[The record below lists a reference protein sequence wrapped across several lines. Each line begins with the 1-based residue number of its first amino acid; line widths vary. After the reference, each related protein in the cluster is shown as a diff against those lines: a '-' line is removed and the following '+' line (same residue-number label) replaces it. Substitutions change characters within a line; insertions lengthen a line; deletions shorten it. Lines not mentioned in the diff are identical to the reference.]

1 MSFLGNLLGLGGAGD
16 SLSQSMGL
24 GGTQN
29 NTSGI
34 FGLGN
39 ATEGGGGL
47 LGLNLY
53 GVDNSMRLPLALS
66 MMGGG
71 SNSEAFKN
79 AATLMGTMGPK
90 IEEKRAAMNEQN
102 QSVAFLEKFAPDIAE
117 KVRAGY
123 TIKEGLAEYK
133 LRAGGGGTEYGLN
146 PQYGVDAEG
155 NPVLIQLGKDAT
167 GVQTKLPDGVR
178 LSKEPIKLD
187 AGTHFVLLDPI
198 TRQPIG
204 QIPKDLAGAEAQK
217 EIGAARG
224 KSAAS
229 ASADFQAASNALD
242 LVDEL
247 MTDPNR
253 ARGSGASS
261 LGNWI
266 PSTKGYDYQ
275 SKVDKAKA
283 GAFLTAIQQ
292 LRGMGAL
299 SNAEGQVATQAVA
312 NLDTA
317 QSEEAF
323 LASLQA
329 YRKIIEQGLQRAAS
343 AGGGGGMSSPGA
355 PSGGVIDYQ
364 DYFKGGN

>member
-1 MSFLGNLLGLGGAGD
+1 MSFLQNLLGLGGAGD

-24 GGTQN
+24 GGAAQGSAST
-29 NTSGI
+29 
-34 FGLGN
+34 
-39 ATEGGGGL
+39 GGL
-47 LGLNLY
+47 EPLMGLNLF

-71 SNSEAFKN
+71 SNSQAFTN
-79 AATLMGTMGPK
+79 AANLMSTMGPK

-123 TIKEGLAEYK
+123 PVKDGLAEYK
-133 LRAGGGGTEYGLN
+133 LRAGGGETTKFGLN
-146 PQYGVDAEG
+146 PVYMQDEKGNTVLGVLGNDGTMKKIDTGGLSPMNGVDKVDLGTEWGLLDRRTGVITQRVPKNIAGAAAQQE
-155 NPVLIQLGKDAT
+155 LGKA
-167 GVQTKLPDGVR
+167 Q
-178 LSKEPIKLD
+178 
-187 AGTHFVLLDPI
+187 
-198 TRQPIG
+198 G
-204 QIPKDLAGAEAQK
+204 Q
-217 EIGAARG
+217 
-224 KSAAS
+224 SAAS

-343 AGGGGGMSSPGA
+343 AGGGGGVSTPGA
-355 PSGGVIDYQ
+355 PSGSGGVIDYQ